1 MVKIDEPKPVK
12 RKSMLDLINDEGR
25 LANLMYVEKG
35 LMIDTLVNKKFPNL
49 TLAESHSFH
58 PSASNEKRDNDSQR
72 PDYVDARKYQ
82 IDLWSLL
89 PADLWAL
96 YQQEYPGDYSP
107 QDDEL
112 QEFDG
117 GWFFDQPRAQA
128 LMSYWVKAAY
138 WTPDEAVAL
147 SFLKAPNVVNE
158 KSLEIHRDKANF
170 AIEYFERK
178 ELVDRAIFMEVLSNP
193 IQPQAFVEWA
203 IDKNIHPPGKKSWH
217 RLGFDVRDD
226 RAKQG
231 QDPLKKNKSFQLI
244 EQTARNAIKDYP
256 TWKSQLGRKPRIQ
269 DVLDWLRD
277 KHNLQTRE
285 AHIIKDI
292 LSDNSTEF
300 P

>member
-1 MVKIDEPKPVK
+1 MLIDPLVK
-12 RKSMLDLINDEGR
+12 
-25 LANLMYVEKG
+25 
-35 LMIDTLVNKKFPNL
+35 KKFPNL
-49 TLAESHSFH
+49 TLGESDALNHSE
-58 PSASNEKRDNDSQR
+58 SEEERDNYSQR
-72 PDYVDARKYQ
+72 ANFVDAVKYQ
-82 IDLWSLL
+82 TDLWSLL

-96 YQQEYPGDYSP
+96 YQQEYPGAYSS
-107 QDDEL
+107 QDAEL

-117 GWFFDQPRAQA
+117 GWFFDQPRAQV
-128 LMSYWVKAAY
+128 LMSYWIKAAY

-158 KSLEIHRDKANF
+158 KSLEIHRDKADF

-231 QDPLKKNKSFQLI
+231 QDPLKKNKRFQFI
-244 EQTARNAIKDYP
+244 EQTARDAIKDYP

-277 KHNLQTRE
+277 KHSLQTRE

-292 LSDNSTEF
+292 LSGNFTEF